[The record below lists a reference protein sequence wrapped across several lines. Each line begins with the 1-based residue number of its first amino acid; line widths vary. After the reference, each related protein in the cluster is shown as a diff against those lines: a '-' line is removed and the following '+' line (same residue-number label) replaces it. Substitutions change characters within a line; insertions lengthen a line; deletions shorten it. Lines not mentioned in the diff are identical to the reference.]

1 MTFAHFS
8 KDTTGL
14 VAQFALRQTFG
25 FGLGNTHNLS
35 VAPVRRVD
43 LARTSAEGVAHLKDY
58 LMHAEKREA
67 VGATQQID
75 DYNL

>member
-1 MTFAHFS
+1 M
-8 KDTTGL
+8 
-14 VAQFALRQTFG
+14 
-25 FGLGNTHNLS
+25 
-35 VAPVRRVD
+35 RRVD